1 MNVLQSLGSF
11 FLDIIETVVIA
22 LSIFLVVYLFL
33 MQPHQV
39 NGQSMVPTFQSGEYV
54 LTDKISYKLGVPKR
68 GDVIVFHAPEA
79 ANCPQGTGCDF
90 IKRILGLPGETVE
103 VKENGIWVNGVKLT
117 EPYIPGSFET
127 LAGAFTKNRAIT
139 LGPNE
144 YFVSGDNRPY
154 SSDSRA
160 WGAITNQDI
169 VGKAFFRYWPPQVAG
184 WVKHEAYSIDQ

>member
-1 MNVLQSLGSF
+1 MNIAQAIGSF

-33 MQPHQV
+33 LQPHQV

-54 LTDKISYKLGVPKR
+54 LTDKVSYKIGNPER

-79 ANCPQGTGCDF
+79 ANCPKGTGCDF
-90 IKRILGLPGETVE
+90 IKRIIGLPGDSIQVRDDA
-103 VKENGIWVNGVKLT
+103 IWVNGVQLE
-117 EPYIPGSFET
+117 EPYIPEEFDILPGEYT
-127 LAGAFTKNRAIT
+127 RNRVVT

-144 YFVSGDNRPY
+144 YFAVGDNRPY

-160 WGAITNQDI
+160 WGPITPDLI
-169 VGKAFFRYWPPQVAG
+169 VGRAFFRYWPLNKAG
-184 WVKHEAYSIDQ
+184 VVQHFKYNVE